1 MGKGI
6 WDLVT
11 PGFSYRLREAVKVA
25 GRLNWGR
32 REISDWVMQPG
43 SIRRVPGRL

>member
-32 REISDWVMQPG
+32 REISD
-43 SIRRVPGRL
+43 